1 MATAALLLAAGL
13 SPACSGG
20 DRDLPAAYRR
30 IDVPAGVLASAA
42 ARARGRRL
50 FVDHCALCHGER
62 GDGHGERSEGLAEPP
77 RDLTNP
83 AWRRDASPRR
93 VFFVIREG
101 LRGTAMPE
109 WKSLSEQDTW
119 DLTAYVLSIGERR

>member
-1 MATAALLLAAGL
+1 MLT
-13 SPACSGG
+13 
-20 DRDLPAAYRR
+20 
-30 IDVPAGVLASAA
+30 SAD

-50 FVDHCALCHGER
+50 FLDHCALCHGER
-62 GDGHGERSEGLAEPP
+62 GDGHGKRSEGLAVPP

-101 LRGTAMPE
+101 ITGTAMPE
-109 WKSLSEQDTW
+109 WKSLSERDAW
-119 DLTAYVLSIGERR
+119 DLTAYVLSIGERK